1 MDFDPDSKLTF
12 AAGVG
17 NYRGANAAAVGAF
30 YRPDERVMFSMGGT
44 FGNGENMVNA
54 GVSFALDR
62 VNRISNTRTAMAHE
76 IVELKGHIA
85 KQDEQIAKLTALVN
99 KLVGPENAIS
109 DASMFPDVPEN
120 HWAYEYVADL
130 QRRGALVG
138 YPDGLF
144 KGDRAMT
151 RYEFAAMLDRA
162 LQNGVKL
169 DERATKEFEP
179 ELGRIYVQ
187 RISGQDNSRNK
198 IERTR
203 VNNYDKATRDMYGS
217 KISTAAPAKA
227 ASK

>member
-1 MDFDPDSKLTF
+1 
-12 AAGVG
+12 
-17 NYRGANAAAVGAF
+17 
-30 YRPDERVMFSMGGT
+30 
-44 FGNGENMVNA
+44 
-54 GVSFALDR
+54 
-62 VNRISNTRTAMAHE
+62 
-76 IVELKGHIA
+76 
-85 KQDEQIAKLTALVN
+85 
-99 KLVGPENAIS
+99 
-109 DASMFPDVPEN
+109 
-120 HWAYEYVADL
+120 
-130 QRRGALVG
+130 
-138 YPDGLF
+138 
-144 KGDRAMT
+144 MT

-203 VNNYDKATRDMYGS
+203 VNNYDKATRDKYGS